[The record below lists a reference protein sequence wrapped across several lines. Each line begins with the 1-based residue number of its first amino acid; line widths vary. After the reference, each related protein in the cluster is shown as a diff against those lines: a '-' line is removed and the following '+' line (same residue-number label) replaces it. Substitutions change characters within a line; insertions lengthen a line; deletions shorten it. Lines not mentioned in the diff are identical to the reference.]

1 MRHLAVVLG
10 VVLGALLTVTPVATQ
25 WLRHPTADIP
35 RNADGRPN
43 LRAPAPR
50 TAQGKPVIAGLW
62 RPGGAA
68 ICNIASALK
77 PGETIP

>member
-1 MRHLAVVLG
+1 MRRLAVVLG
-10 VVLGALLTVTPVATQ
+10 VVLVALLTITPAATQ

-50 TAQGKPVIAGLW
+50 SAQGKPVIAGL
-62 RPGGAA
+62 
-68 ICNIASALK
+68 SSTT
-77 PGETIP
+77 E